1 MINLKQKALV
11 ACALFVS
18 CSQMLLADPVS
29 IKEVLKTTK
38 SWNGALLPGFS
49 SGATEFRVLTFRIAP
64 GEKSTLHIHP
74 SNGAGY
80 LIAGELTMYA
90 SDDPHGSFA
99 DPKHVK
105 ETKLSPGDAW
115 AETVN
120 TWHYGENKG
129 NVDVEFV
136 LIIAGHEGTP
146 PTLSLGTKI
155 TE

>member
-18 CSQMLLADPVS
+18 CSQILLADPVS
-29 IKEVLKTTK
+29 VKEVLKTTK
-38 SWNGALLPGFS
+38 SWNGATLPGFS
-49 SGATEFRVLTFRIAP
+49 SGTTEFKVLTFKIAP
-64 GEKSTLHIHP
+64 GAKTTIHIHP

-90 SDDPHGSFA
+90 TDDPHGSFA
-99 DPKHVK
+99 DPNRIK

-115 AETVN
+115 TETVN

-129 NVDVEFV
+129 KVDVEFV
-136 LIIAGHEGTP
+136 LIFAGEEGTP

-155 TE
+155 PE

>member
-11 ACALFVS
+11 ACVLFMS
-18 CSQMLLADPVS
+18 YGQILSADPVS

-38 SWNGALLPGFS
+38 SWNGAPLPSFS
-49 SGATEFRVLTFRIAP
+49 SGTTEFRVLTFNIAP
-64 GEKSTLHIHP
+64 GAKTTIHVHP

-90 SDDPHGSFA
+90 TDDPHGSFA
-99 DPKHVK
+99 DPTRVK
-105 ETKLSPGDAW
+105 EIKLSPGDAW
-115 AETVN
+115 TETVN

-129 NVDVEFV
+129 EVDVEFV
-136 LIIAGHEGTP
+136 LIFAGTEGTP

-155 TE
+155 PE